1 MTSRK
6 PTATAK
12 PVPSRPGQPQ
22 CPATED
28 WLPDSQEAAI
38 RGAAAG
44 QWIVDLPDGPLRYSR
59 QAAALLGYD
68 AAAPARTLA
77 AVLESFVADDRPF
90 VAAAFAQAA
99 ERGGI
104 ELEKRIHRAD
114 DGAVR
119 WLRISG
125 RLVGHDG
132 QRQTMAG
139 LVTDVTGWREE
150 EAHVRQ
156 HDRMETLSHL
166 CRKVAHDYNNLL
178 MVIGANLEM
187 LNERTSTDDDKAAKY
202 FQAAHL
208 AVERATTFN
217 QQLLAFAGRL
227 EFRPQ
232 NIDPFRVLKAAEDSL
247 RAEAGDAVVLRIVAA
262 PEGSVLCITDP
273 QHLQAAVLSLVSNAR
288 EAMPDG
294 GTLVL
299 SVSTQDHDAATPL
312 QQPTS
317 ADRFVVVSATD
328 TGTGIAED
336 IIDRVF
342 EPFFTTREVR
352 TVKGLG
358 LSQVYGFAIQS
369 GGFVTI
375 DRKSPTGTTVSIHLP
390 RLV

>member
-1 MTSRK
+1 M
-6 PTATAK
+6 
-12 PVPSRPGQPQ
+12 
-22 CPATED
+22 EN

-59 QAAALLGYD
+59 QAATLFGYD
-68 AAAPARTLA
+68 AATAAPPLA
-77 AVLESFVADDRPF
+77 AVLASFVPDDRPA
-90 VAAAFAQAA
+90 VATAFTQAVQ
-99 ERGGI
+99 RGRMEI
-104 ELEKRIHRAD
+104 EKRIRRAD
-114 DGAVR
+114 DGALR

-132 QRQTMAG
+132 QRQQMAG
-139 LVTDVTGWREE
+139 LVTDVTAWREE
-150 EAHVRQ
+150 ESRVRQ

-208 AVERATTFN
+208 AVERATIFN

-232 NIDPFRVLKAAEDSL
+232 DIDPFRVLKDAEDVL
-247 RAEAGDAVVLRIVAA
+247 REEAGDAVALRIVAA
-262 PEGSVLCITDP
+262 PEGSLLCVTDP
-273 QHLQAAVLSLVSNAR
+273 QHLQAAVRSLVSNAR

-299 SVSTQDHDAATPL
+299 SISSRDHADAAAL
-312 QQPTS
+312 QKPAS
-317 ADRFVVVSATD
+317 GDKFVVVSATD

-375 DRKSPTGTTVSIHLP
+375 DRNSPTGTTVSIHLP
-390 RLV
+390 RLA